1 MALPKDLLP
10 RFLSASVLA
19 PVVLVGLWLG
29 GTVFTLMMAVI
40 ALVGV
45 YEWTRIC
52 GAPRRDWPVW
62 AALALTI
69 LSIATSATLG
79 SGAGLIT
86 VLAGAVIFRVALF
99 FAPLARNL
107 TAFGLAYVTIA
118 AIGLVWLRSIPEIGA
133 ELVVCLLVAVWA
145 TDIGAYFSGR
155 LIGGPRIAPSISPNK
170 TWAGLIGGM
179 ACSGLVM
186 ALLADVLFDIDWPL
200 HVPVFG
206 AGALLAV
213 VAQVGDFGESALK
226 RRFGVKDS
234 GHIIPGHGGVLD
246 RVDGVLSAAPVMA
259 IVIFLARA
267 NGFEF

>member
-29 GTVFTLMMAVI
+29 GIVFTLMMAVI

-45 YEWTRIC
+45 YEWARIC
-52 GAPRRDWPVW
+52 GAPQRDWPVW
-62 AALALTI
+62 TALGLTL
-69 LSIATSATLG
+69 LSIAVAATVG
-79 SGAGLIT
+79 SGPGLIT
-86 VLAGAVIFRVALF
+86 AVVGGVVFRLGLS
-99 FAPLARNL
+99 FAPVARNL
-107 TAFGLAYVTIA
+107 TAFGLVYVAIA
-118 AIGLVWLRSIPEIGA
+118 AISLIWLRSLPDIGT
-133 ELVVCLLVAVWA
+133 EMVVCLLLAVWA

-155 LIGGPRIAPSISPNK
+155 LIGGPKIVPSISPNK
-170 TWAGLIGGM
+170 TWAGLVGGM
-179 ACSGLVM
+179 ACSGLAM
-186 ALLADVLFDIDWPL
+186 ALLADLLFDIDWPL

-213 VAQVGDFGESALK
+213 VAQIGDFGESALK

-259 IVIFLARA
+259 IVVLLART

>member
-1 MALPKDLLP
+1 VALPKDLLP
-10 RFLSASVLA
+10 RVLSASVLA

-29 GTVFTLMMAVI
+29 GIVFTLMMAII

-45 YEWTRIC
+45 YEWVRIC
-52 GAPRRDWPVW
+52 GASRRDWPVW
-62 AALALTI
+62 MALAIALV
-69 LSIATSATLG
+69 SIA
-79 SGAGLIT
+79 
-86 VLAGAVIFRVALF
+86 
-99 FAPLARNL
+99 
-107 TAFGLAYVTIA
+107 IA
-118 AIGLVWLRSIPEIGA
+118 AIMGPAAGLVTAVAGSILFRLFLFFTPVAGTLGAFGVAYVAVATIALVWLRSIADIGA
-133 ELVVCLLVAVWA
+133 ELVILLLLAVWA

-155 LIGGPRIAPSISPNK
+155 LIGGPKIAPSISPNK
-170 TWAGLIGGM
+170 TWAGLVGGM
-179 ACSGLVM
+179 ACSGLAM